1 MKEVVISGI
10 GAYAPSHIVTNED
23 LSAIVETSD
32 EWIVDRTGIRERRI
46 STGED
51 TSSIATKAAK
61 IAIERS
67 GIKSEDLEL
76 IIVATITPDMCTP
89 SVACMVQKELGA
101 SKATAFDVNAACSGF
116 IYALQIAESMMKIHG
131 FKNSLIIGAETLS
144 KIIDWKDRGTCVL
157 FGDGGGAAVLT
168 ESNIKGLINTF
179 TKSDGS
185 KYESLVAGAFDV
197 ENPYALNVVKKN
209 NKVQMKG
216 GEVFRFATT
225 AIVEAVKKVLIN
237 TAYTL
242 DDVSYIIPHQANL
255 RIIDYAAKKL
265 NVDKER
271 FYVNLDRFGNTSSA
285 SIPIALNEMYEL
297 GMLKDG
303 DKIVLVGFGGGLTFG
318 SVLIEWNKHNIN
330 YC

>member
-10 GAYAPSHIVTNED
+10 GAYVPSNIVTNED
-23 LSAIVETSD
+23 LSAIVDTSD
-32 EWIVDRTGIRERRI
+32 EWILDRTGIKERRI

-51 TSSIATKAAK
+51 TSNIATKAA
-61 IAIERS
+61 ILAIERS
-67 GIKSEDLEL
+67 GVQKEDLEL

-101 SKATAFDVNAACSGF
+101 KGATAFDINAACSGF
-116 IYALQIAESMMKIHG
+116 IYAIQIAESMMKIHG
-131 FKNSLIIGAETLS
+131 FKNALIIGAETLS

-157 FGDGGGAAVLT
+157 FGDGGGAVVLT
-168 ESNIKGLINTF
+168 ASNTKGIINTF
-179 TKSDGS
+179 SKSDGS

-197 ENPYALNVVKKN
+197 ENPYALNVVKRN

-216 GEVFRFATT
+216 GEVFKFATA
-225 AIVEAVKKVLIN
+225 AIVEAVKEVLLN
-237 TAYTL
+237 TDCNL
-242 DDVSYIIPHQANL
+242 EDVKYIVPHQANL

-265 NVDKER
+265 NVDKEK

-285 SIPIALNEMYEL
+285 SIPIALNEMYEK
-297 GMLKDG
+297 GMLKAK

-318 SVLIEWNKHNIN
+318 SVLIEWK
-330 YC
+330 

>member
-10 GAYAPSHIVTNED
+10 GAYAPSNIVTNED
-23 LSAIVETSD
+23 LSAIVDTSD
-32 EWIVDRTGIRERRI
+32 EWILDRTGIKERRI

-51 TSSIATKAAK
+51 TSNIATKAA
-61 IAIERS
+61 ILAIERS
-67 GIKSEDLEL
+67 GVQKEDLEL

-101 SKATAFDVNAACSGF
+101 KGATAFDINAACSGF
-116 IYALQIAESMMKIHG
+116 IYAIQIAESMMKIHG
-131 FKNSLIIGAETLS
+131 FKNALIIGAETLS

-157 FGDGGGAAVLT
+157 FGDGGGAVVLT
-168 ESNIKGLINTF
+168 ESNTKGIINTF
-179 TKSDGS
+179 SKSDGS

-197 ENPYALNVVKKN
+197 ENPYALNVVKRN

-216 GEVFRFATT
+216 GEVFKFATA
-225 AIVEAVKKVLIN
+225 AIVEAVKEVLLN
-237 TAYTL
+237 TDCNL
-242 DDVSYIIPHQANL
+242 EDVKYIVPHQANL

-265 NVDKER
+265 NVDKEK

-285 SIPIALNEMYEL
+285 SIPIALNEMYEK
-297 GMLKDG
+297 GMLKAK

-318 SVLIEWNKHNIN
+318 SVLIEWK
-330 YC
+330 

>member
-1 MKEVVISGI
+1 MKEVVISSI

-32 EWIVDRTGIRERRI
+32 EWILSRTGIKERRI

-61 IAIERS
+61 VAIERS
-67 GIKSEDLEL
+67 GVLKEDLEL

-101 SKATAFDVNAACSGF
+101 NKATAFDINAACSGF
-116 IYALQIAESMMKIHG
+116 IYAIQIAESMMKIHN
-131 FKNSLIIGAETLS
+131 FKNALVIGAETLS
-144 KIIDWKDRGTCVL
+144 KIVDWKDRGTCVL

-168 ESNIKGLINTF
+168 ESNSKGIINTY
-179 TKSDGS
+179 SLADGS

-197 ENPYALNVVKKN
+197 ENPYVSDVIKRN

-216 GEVFRFATT
+216 GEVFKFATT
-225 AIVEAVKKVLIN
+225 AIVDAVNNVL
-237 TAYTL
+237 L
-242 DDVSYIIPHQANL
+242 DTGYNLSDIKHIVPHQANL

-265 NVDKER
+265 DVDKEK
-271 FYVNLDRFGNTSSA
+271 FYLNLDRFGNTSSA
-285 SIPIALNEMYEL
+285 SIPIALNEMYEK
-297 GMLKDG
+297 GILKAG
-303 DKIVLVGFGGGLTFG
+303 EKIILVGFGGGLTFG
-318 SVLIEWNKHNIN
+318 SVLIEWLV
-330 YC
+330 